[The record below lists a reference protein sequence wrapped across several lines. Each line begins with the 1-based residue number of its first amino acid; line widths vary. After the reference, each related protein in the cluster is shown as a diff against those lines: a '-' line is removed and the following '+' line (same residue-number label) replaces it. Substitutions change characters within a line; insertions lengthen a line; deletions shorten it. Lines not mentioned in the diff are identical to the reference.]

1 MLRMSEGPACQLEL
15 FLEVGSLN
23 MVQNMLQRDPDVKQV
38 DGRVPVLFDDLYGV
52 PQNVLICCVVAAQAR
67 HFQKSGKLLSKRCFS
82 FVSCLFL
89 VNSPDDIHPEPIM
102 DNIENLRV
110 GVLD

>member
-38 DGRVPVLFDDLYGV
+38 DGRVSVLFDDLYGV

-67 HFQKSGKLLSKRCFS
+67 HFQKSGELLSKRCFS
-82 FVSCLFL
+82 FVFCLFL

-102 DNIENLRV
+102 DNIQNLRV